1 MTDRMWYE
9 RRDIFHTVVA
19 RPLPPHTCPPAALGS
34 WCLFHPAVR
43 EKGLASAADTLK
55 MQGRG
60 GGGGMIMSPRLSLRL
75 IYVALCASCHEATCS
90 LRTRQSPS
98 FILTSVSLTLL
109 PLFIPLSGLHILTLI
124 NTLLVESYERT
135 FSMTSHKPLH
145 MRGFSAA
152 IAEGFMTSLLTLIQR
167 RAHAIVM
174 RRCHHPRHVSVARVK
189 QW

>member
-1 MTDRMWYE
+1 MSGGTFFTRSSHDHYRHTPVLPQHSAPGVCFILQFA
-9 RRDIFHTVVA
+9 RRASH
-19 RPLPPHTCPPAALGS
+19 PPQTRSRCRAA
-34 WCLFHPAVR
+34 
-43 EKGLASAADTLK
+43 
-55 MQGRG
+55 G